1 MVIWVVEFSNGDTK
15 TITFLYEY
23 CCRLTKFWY
32 FVKRKN
38 GDVLKN
44 RKIRF
49 LILSFEAYKFAKSL
63 KMESIWIFSI
73 EEHFSL
79 VTISIWFYIEKVYLV
94 KMGPNFVGSP
104 FFHFTKYPFTTST
117 FMQKTYHIHIPH
129 LKTPYPKDSL
139 G

>member
-1 MVIWVVEFSNGDTK
+1 MGDTK

-32 FVKRKN
+32 FVKWKN

-49 LILSFEAYKFAKSL
+49 LILSFEAYKSAKSIE
-63 KMESIWIFSI
+63 MESTWIFSI

-79 VTISIWFYIEKVYLV
+79 VTISIWFYIEKVYVV

-104 FFHFTKYPFTTST
+104 FFHFTKYQNILSPHPLSCKKPINFISPIWK
-117 FMQKTYHIHIPH
+117 FHNQNYHNRG
-129 LKTPYPKDSL
+129 S
-139 G
+139 